1 MFSKFRA
8 PNRRRTLAVTAAGVV
23 AAVGLAAPAHAD
35 QVTPGNFTGY
45 AFDQCLAPSQKAM
58 DAWMEHSPY
67 SAVGI
72 YISGDSRW
80 CRNQPNLTPQW
91 VTNQLDNGWRLLPIT
106 LGPQVNCLDR
116 FPRYSD
122 DEVISRNKANRYAAA
137 RKQAKREAQTAVA
150 AAKKLGIDPGSTL
163 WYDLEGWVLD
173 KDKVCDRSA
182 MWFLHAWTNQIHK
195 RGYVSGVYS
204 SVGSGIKMLDRA
216 RINQPDK
223 WSLPDRIW
231 LARWDGV
238 ADLFSPQ
245 YFSNEGWMPH
255 ARVKQ
260 YLGGHDETWGGVT
273 INIDSNFMSV
283 GKGTVAKADKP
294 KCREKVDVN
303 LSTYPKVTRSTS
315 NSNVLAALQ
324 CLLRKQKV
332 YRGPLTGTF
341 DAKTLTAANAFQSAN
356 QVKVKNRFNARHWT
370 MLLSAKGAK
379 TVKRGSKGGHV
390 RALQRTLTAATGQHV
405 PVTGVFDARTESVT
419 KAWQKKVGV
428 KDSGVVNAAMWRL
441 LKQGRR

>member
-8 PNRRRTLAVTAAGVV
+8 PNRRRALAVAAAGVV
-23 AAVGLAAPAHAD
+23 AAVGLSAPAHAD

-45 AFDQCLAPSQKAM
+45 AFDQCLTPSQSAM
-58 DAWMEHSPY
+58 DTWMEHSPFTG
-67 SAVGI
+67 VGI

-80 CRNQPNLTPQW
+80 CRNQPNLTAEW
-91 VTNQLDNGWRLLPIT
+91 VTKQLDNGWRLLPIT

-116 FPRYSD
+116 FPRYKD
-122 DEVISRNKANRYAAA
+122 DEVISPKKKNRYVAA
-137 RKQAKREAQTAVA
+137 RKQARKEAITAVA

-173 KDKVCDRSA
+173 KNKVCDRSA
-182 MWFLHAWTNQIHK
+182 MWFLHAWTNHIHK

-204 SVGSGIKMLDRA
+204 SVGSGIKILDRA

-223 WSLPDRIW
+223 WTLPDRIW
-231 LARWDGV
+231 LARWDGLANLV
-238 ADLFSPQ
+238 SPE
-245 YFSNEGWMPH
+245 YFSNYGWMPH

-260 YLGGHDETWGGVT
+260 YLGGHNETWGGVT
-273 INIDSNFMSV
+273 INIDSNFMSL
-283 GKGTVAKADKP
+283 GKGTTAKADKP
-294 KCREKVDVN
+294 RCREKVALN
-303 LSTYPKVTRSTS
+303 LTKYPMITAQTNDRATLS
-315 NSNVLAALQ
+315 ALQ
-324 CLLRKQKV
+324 CLLRKQKL

-341 DAKTLTAANAFQSAN
+341 DTKTLTAANAFQTSN
-356 QVKVKNRFNARHWT
+356 RVKVRKRFNTKHWT

-390 RALQRTLTAATGQHV
+390 RVLQRALTAATGLHV

-419 KAWQKKVGV
+419 KTWQGRVRV
-428 KDSGVVNAAMWRL
+428 RQSGVVNADMWAL
-441 LKQGRR
+441 LKQGTR